1 MIRLV
6 RRLGCCFLAAAAAAI
21 SPCLLRAA
29 PAVQST
35 DTVAVIGDSITEQ
48 KQYSVF
54 VEDYLLMCAP
64 AQPSRVIQFG
74 WGGETAEGFKN
85 RMNNDCFRY
94 HPTVATTCYGM
105 NDGKYGPQ
113 TPQNHQWYY
122 NNQKA
127 VVRAMKQAG
136 VRLIVIG
143 SPGCVDVNTFG
154 RGNRQAAETYNKTLA
169 DERDVAKQV
178 AAEEGVVFADV
189 YDPMFDVMTKA
200 EQKYGSKYNVAGG
213 DGVHPAGNGHLVMA
227 YAFLKALGFDGNVG
241 TITVDLASGKAEASE
256 GHQVLSASSASIEVE
271 SARYP
276 FCFYGDNLADPNS
289 TRGILEFLPFNQD
302 LNRFTLV
309 VKGATGTTRVTWGG
323 KSKDFDGEQLGKGV
337 NLAAEFLDNPFTLA
351 FSKVHQ
357 AVQKQQN
364 FETPMI
370 KSWVNS
376 EPRFKQELPDDAKTL
391 EMISTQMSGVDSDAY
406 KRATVAVEPVKH
418 TIKIEAVK

>member
-1 MIRLV
+1 MIPRFL
-6 RRLGCCFLAAAAAAI
+6 RRLCLVAAAI
-21 SPCLLRAA
+21 APLIVHAE
-29 PAVQST
+29 PAVQSS

-54 VEDYLLMCAP
+54 IEDYLLMCAP
-64 AQPSRVIQFG
+64 AQPARVIQFG

-122 NNQKA
+122 DNQKA
-127 VVRAMKQAG
+127 IVRGMKQAG
-136 VRLIVIG
+136 VRVIVIG

-154 RGNRQAAETYNKTLA
+154 RGNRKAAETYNKTLA

-178 AAEEGVVFADV
+178 ATEEGVVFADV
-189 YDPMFDVMTKA
+189 YDPMIDVMTRA
-200 EQKYGSKYNVAGG
+200 EQKYGSKYHVAGG
-213 DGVHPAGNGHLVMA
+213 DGVHPSANGHLVMA
-227 YAFLKALGFDGNVG
+227 YAYLEALGFDGNVG
-241 TITVDLASGKAEASE
+241 TITVDLPSGKAETSA
-256 GHQVLSASSASIEVE
+256 GHKVLSASGGTIEVE

-276 FCFYGDNLADPNS
+276 FCFFGDNLADPNS

-309 VKGATGTTRVTWGG
+309 VKGASGTTRVTWGG
-323 KSKDFDGEQLGKGV
+323 KSKEFDADQLAKGI
-337 NLAAEFLDNPFTLA
+337 NLAAEFLDNPFTMA
-351 FSKVHQ
+351 FAKVHES
-357 AVQKQQN
+357 VQKQQN

-370 KSWVNS
+370 KSWVNA
-376 EPRFKQELPDDAKTL
+376 EPRFKHDLPEDAKAL
-391 EMISTQMSGVDSDAY
+391 ETISGQMSAVDADAY
-406 KRATVAVEPVKH
+406 KRATVVVEPVKH